1 MAGYKKRGRRR
12 GPLAALGHAL
22 LCAVDALCEGIGA
35 AFAAL
40 ARALGRSLLALGK
53 GLWWLLVHLLGLLA
67 AVLVAMA
74 VYFVA
79 CLLLRVKELGYVVV
93 AIMERLRRKKAAG

>member
-1 MAGYKKRGRRR
+1 MGYRYLAGTYLKML
-12 GPLAALGHAL
+12 LAAGVMA
-22 LCAVDALCEGIGA
+22 AVTLPFYRWISGLTD
-35 AFAAL
+35 
-40 ARALGRSLLALGK
+40 SL
-53 GLWWLLVHLLGLLA
+53 LLGLLA

>member
-1 MAGYKKRGRRR
+1 MVQLQRKMGHMGYRYLAGTYLKML
-12 GPLAALGHAL
+12 LAAGVMA
-22 LCAVDALCEGIGA
+22 AVTLPFYQWISGLTD
-35 AFAAL
+35 
-40 ARALGRSLLALGK
+40 SL
-53 GLWWLLVHLLGLLA
+53 LLGLLA